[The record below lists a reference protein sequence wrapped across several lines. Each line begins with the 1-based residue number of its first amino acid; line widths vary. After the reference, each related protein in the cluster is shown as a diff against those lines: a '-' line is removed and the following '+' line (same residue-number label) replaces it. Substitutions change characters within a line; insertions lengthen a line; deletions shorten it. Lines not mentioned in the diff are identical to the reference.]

1 MSTKVPWLE
10 ERLNA
15 LQQVNCLYANL
26 RQERDSAQASADKAI
41 IIAIEDGL
49 KELRQRMLGETTELV
64 EQIAM
69 RDGIVMAFVAYE
81 GLVMAASGQSEDYEL
96 YAAVANQFA
105 FQAIQTSA
113 RLQFD
118 APRQVVIVTN
128 AQKLA
133 LIFVKDM
140 ILGIVAPRT
149 IELSLVLSQPK

>member
-1 MSTKVPWLE
+1 MSTKVSWLE

-15 LQQVNCLYANL
+15 LQQVNYLYANL
-26 RQERDSAQASADKAI
+26 REQRETAQASADKAI

-49 KELRQRMLGETTELV
+49 KELRQRMFGETTQLV

-69 RDGIVMAFVAYE
+69 HDGIVMAFVAYE
-81 GLVMAASGQSEDYEL
+81 GLVMAASGQSDDHEL

-105 FQAIQTSA
+105 FQAIQTAA

-118 APRQVVIVTN
+118 DPRQVVIVTN
-128 AQKLA
+128 TQKLA